1 MRHMGGLMD
10 QWVNSVR
17 VTREQAEAAPVD
29 QSSPYGTPSESIGY
43 LQNQARFETI
53 VTRAQPEN
61 AAIKSPGN
69 DGIVFLDGYDHLSE
83 VMENI
88 VADQMRTNPLY
99 RHAKILLTYRQNPTA
114 MVTDNRTVHVDPS
127 RTQGSV
133 VEDYVYFVSNIQG
146 TISQAQH
153 VVNPIETLNKMK
165 PEAMVEEGLMVQA
178 KPFEIVKGRES
189 TYHTQGAKTY
199 EPGRTFAR
207 IIVTHPD
214 IQYFHNLPDSEK
226 AALPADF
233 REKHGIETSVREWNL
248 H

>member
-1 MRHMGGLMD
+1 MGGLME

-17 VTREQAEAAPVD
+17 VPRERAEAASAD
-29 QSSPYGTPSESIGY
+29 QTSPYGTPSDSIGY
-43 LQNQARFETI
+43 LKNQARFETV

-61 AAIKSPGN
+61 AAIKIPGN
-69 DGIVFLDGYDHLSE
+69 DGIIFLDGYDHLDE
-83 VMENI
+83 LIEHV

-99 RHAKILLTYRQNPTA
+99 RHAKILLTYRQNPTEL
-114 MVTDNRTVHVDPS
+114 VTDNRTVHIDPG
-127 RTQGSV
+127 RTEGSV

-153 VVNPIETLNKMK
+153 VINPAETLNKMR
-165 PEAMVEEGLMVQA
+165 PEAMVEEGLMSQSE
-178 KPFEIVKGRES
+178 PFEIVRGRQS

-199 EPGRTFAR
+199 DAGRTFGR

-214 IQYFHNLPDSEK
+214 IEYFRNLPDADK

-233 REKHGIETSVREWNL
+233 REKHGIEINAHQWNF